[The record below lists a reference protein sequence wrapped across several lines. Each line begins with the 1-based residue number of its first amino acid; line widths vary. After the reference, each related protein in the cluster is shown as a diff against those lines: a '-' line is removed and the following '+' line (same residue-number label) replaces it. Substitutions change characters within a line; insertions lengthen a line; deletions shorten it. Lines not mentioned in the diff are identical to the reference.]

1 MKQTKLKRAFFATL
15 GIWLAAVTLFGITI
29 SFSKPS
35 YKEVTERDE
44 APYNGESRV
53 ENIPLI
59 YRIVSSVS
67 VIRNSPEEYSASEMY
82 TNYIGLVLT
91 DSEYLINKAEVDA
104 ISAEL
109 QNRTDG
115 IEARFSALNYVKR
128 RIVTE
133 YYAEK
138 WNIVPSEDDIPELI
152 SKGCSEEEAEYLLTE
167 QKVIKRLFFFSSKT
181 KSDYEDFFSAE
192 RRNFG
197 IISSNENERDISSEE
212 ESSTK
217 HTSEEIKTLYNE
229 ILKDFCRR
237 PSFDTAEIKEDR
249 VILRVSALT
258 RGIYEKTLSKKY
270 GDMVSVLPPRGN
282 HESFQQFDENG
293 NIVGVG
299 SSGFVF
305 EIWLAASAVSLV
317 CILFVFGTIS
327 VAKKIFKK

>member
-1 MKQTKLKRAFFATL
+1 MKHKKLKKAFLSVL
-15 GIWLAAVTLFGITI
+15 GVWIAVVTLFGIFI
-29 SFSKPS
+29 SLTKPS
-35 YKEVTERDE
+35 YNEIIQKEN

-59 YRIVSSVS
+59 YRIVYSVS
-67 VIRNSPEEYSASEMY
+67 AAKDTTEEQSASDMY
-82 TNYIGLVLT
+82 ENYIGLVLI
-91 DSEYLINKAEVDA
+91 DSEYLVNNAEVDA

-115 IEARFSALNYVKR
+115 TETWFTALNYVER

-181 KSDYEDFFSAE
+181 KSYYEDFFSAE

-197 IISSNENERDISSEE
+197 IIASKENERDISSEE

-237 PSFDTAEIKEDR
+237 PSFDTAEIKNDR
-249 VILRVSALT
+249 VVLRVSNLT
-258 RGIYEKTLSKKY
+258 RGIYEKTLTAKY
-270 GDMVSVLPPRGN
+270 GDMVSVLPPRGS

-317 CILFVFGTIS
+317 CILLVFGTIF
-327 VAKKIFKK
+327 VAKKICKK